1 MPEIDAARVRAKA
14 AAATMTEAE
23 DAVALAAALGDSDSP
38 PLDAGQLAR
47 MRRVSAAEAA
57 DLARRAGGVAP
68 GRPRGPAKRAGSPR
82 ALDRG

>member
-14 AAATMTEAE
+14 AVATLTDAE
-23 DAVALAAALGDSDSP
+23 DAAALAAALSDADSP

-57 DLARRAGGVAP
+57 DLAWRAGGVAP
-68 GRPRGPAKRAGSPR
+68 ARPREPAKQAGSPR
-82 ALDRG
+82 TLDGG